1 MRPRARAF
9 VSDAFLICVVV
20 RSLWLKSAR
29 ELRDFI
35 KRSGMYVAR
44 ALFKTIGGIVKGFR
58 CFMNGVSLFNY
69 FKSHFC
75 VTLSHMVPSSRGK
88 RWTIPDNS
96 EDASA
101 GDKPHAARTIFSN
114 SEHQQNK
121 TQCLIHHNAMF
132 VRVPYLRVL
141 LHEAFCS
148 ARRHILWQS
157 CDF

>member
-1 MRPRARAF
+1 
-9 VSDAFLICVVV
+9 
-20 RSLWLKSAR
+20 
-29 ELRDFI
+29 
-35 KRSGMYVAR
+35 MYVAR
-44 ALFKTIGGIVKGFR
+44 ALFKTIGGVMKGFR

-101 GDKPHAARTIFSN
+101 GDQPHAARTIFSN

-121 TQCLIHHNAMF
+121 NPMPDSSQCD
-132 VRVPYLRVL
+132 VCPCSVL
-141 LHEAFCS
+141 
-148 ARRHILWQS
+148 ARAAS
-157 CDF
+157 